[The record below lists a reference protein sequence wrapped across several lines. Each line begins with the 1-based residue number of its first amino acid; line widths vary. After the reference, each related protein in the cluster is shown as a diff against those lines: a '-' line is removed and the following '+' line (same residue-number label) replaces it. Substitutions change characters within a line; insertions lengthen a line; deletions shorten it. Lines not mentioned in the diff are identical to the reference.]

1 MPKFNL
7 SYRPP
12 GGTMRFE
19 LTHEQLAKI
28 KTNINAQIDFD
39 RQLRPA
45 LRKAFLD
52 GLEEAVVECSTDIVD
67 KLLTSKK

>member
-7 SYRPP
+7 SYRAP
-12 GGTMRFE
+12 GGKMRFE
-19 LTHEQLAKI
+19 LTNDQLTKI
-28 KTNINAQIDFD
+28 RTNISAQVDFD

-52 GLEEAVVECSTDIVD
+52 GLDEAVAECSTDIVD